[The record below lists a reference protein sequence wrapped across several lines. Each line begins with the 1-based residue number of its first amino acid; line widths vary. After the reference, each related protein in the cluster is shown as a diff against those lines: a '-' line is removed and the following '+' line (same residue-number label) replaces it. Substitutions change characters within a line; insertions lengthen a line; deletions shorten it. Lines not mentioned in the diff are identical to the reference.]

1 MKKIYTLLIAL
12 LLVPALFS
20 TLQAQDARI
29 VTIPGFDPASTGDI
43 EDHVDGVM
51 AALDADATERATNP
65 NVIYELVRG
74 HLYPMANRIVAD
86 FDLHMRAQDGD
97 GPLPS
102 MINWPKADGGYSDF
116 FNGQKNMTFENLQFE
131 GYQVGGGVT
140 GRMIKAY
147 GEGSRVIMKGCVI
160 DGDRGSVIALMV
172 DDIKLYMDDVI
183 GGNLGHPGTVGGN
196 GRLVDI
202 RSTNSVDTIIIKN
215 TTTYNMSDRVIRN
228 MGPVINYIELDH
240 VTALNVLGL
249 NGGVQLGKAKTAI
262 ITNSV
267 FANNIVH
274 GDNPFT
280 AEQTHPEVNFHVITL
295 DTIYE
300 DGHYEVRNNNIYWD
314 QELLDV
320 WAQIDSVDVPGMVTP
335 LMLQAANTT
344 LEEAVFSEPLVFE
357 SVCPVPAAFIAAYY
371 ANPAATDLPPNWCVG
386 AEGGLFPDQIDVSY
400 ANTYD
405 SYTASDLGYPVGD
418 LNYFPAM
425 KESWLQGTDIT
436 SVDNIVQQESI
447 VLYPN
452 PVKEVL
458 YINMEADELIIYN
471 ILGKQMIRTQN
482 AESVNISQLPT
493 GIYTVQV
500 RVRNNISSQ
509 KIMVQ

>member
-1 MKKIYTLLIAL
+1 MKKIYTLFIAL
-12 LLVPALFS
+12 MLIPALYI
-20 TLQAQDARI
+20 TVQAQDPRI
-29 VTIPGFDPASTGDI
+29 VNIPGFDPASNENI
-43 EDHVDGVM
+43 EDHVDGIL
-51 AALDADATERATNP
+51 AALDADAVERENNP
-65 NVIYELVRG
+65 NTIYELVRG
-74 HLYPMANRIVAD
+74 HIYPMANRIVAD
-86 FDLHMRAQDGD
+86 YNLHMRAQDGD
-97 GPLPS
+97 GSLPNL
-102 MINWPKADGGYSDF
+102 INWPKADGGYSDF
-116 FNGQKNMTFENLQFE
+116 FNAQMNLTFENMQFE
-131 GYQVGGGVT
+131 GYQQEGGVT
-140 GRMIKAY
+140 GRMIKAR
-147 GEGSRVIMKGCVI
+147 GIDSRVILKGIVV
-160 DGDRGSVIALMV
+160 DGDRGSVIALME
-172 DDIKLYMDDVI
+172 DGIKLYMEDII

-196 GRLVDI
+196 GRLIDI
-202 RSTNSVDTIIIKN
+202 RSANSVDTIIIKN
-215 TTTYNMSDRVIRN
+215 TTTYHMSDRVIRN
-228 MGPVINYIELDH
+228 MGPIINYIEIDH
-240 VTALNVLGL
+240 LTVFNGIGL
-249 NGGVQLGKAKTAI
+249 HGSLQLGKAKTAI
-262 ITNSV
+262 VKNSV
-267 FANNIVH
+267 FANNILL

-300 DGHYEVRNNNIYWD
+300 DGHYEIRNNNIYWD
-314 QELLDV
+314 QEILDV

-335 LMLQAANTT
+335 LMLEAANTT
-344 LEEAVFSEPLVFE
+344 LEEAVFSDPLAFE
-357 SVCPVPAAFIAAYY
+357 NVCPVPAPFIAAYY
-371 ANPAATDLPPNWCVG
+371 ADPSATDLPPNWCVG
-386 AEGGLFPDQIDVSY
+386 AEGGLFPDEIDVSY

-500 RVRNNISSQ
+500 RVRNNVSSQ